1 MYQATIIKIVKKNLG
16 KVDAT
21 TLVFKAGDEPSF
33 SGTMITTFGVNKYK
47 VGDRVK
53 VSLKAQNGKNIIKNI
68 KKITPKRDLEAM
80 FLAGLKADEA
90 YRQKVY
96 SKQEAIIMFKYQLS
110 IPVEITYGNEL
121 SEKNLCS
128 LINTKMHEETD
139 DLIRHTTV
147 GHNVNYPDLLA
158 QYIRNA
164 G

>member
-21 TLVFKAGDEPSF
+21 TLIFKAGDEPSF

-53 VSLKAQNGKNIIKNI
+53 VSLKEQNGKSIIKNI

-96 SKQEAIIMFKYQLS
+96 RKQEATIMLM
-110 IPVEITYGNEL
+110 IM
-121 SEKNLCS
+121 
-128 LINTKMHEETD
+128 NTA
-139 DLIRHTTV
+139 IF
-147 GHNVNYPDLLA
+147 
-158 QYIRNA
+158 
-164 G
+164 

>member
-47 VGDRVK
+47 VGDHVK

-96 SKQEAIIMFKYQLS
+96 SK
-110 IPVEITYGNEL
+110 
-121 SEKNLCS
+121 
-128 LINTKMHEETD
+128 
-139 DLIRHTTV
+139 
-147 GHNVNYPDLLA
+147 
-158 QYIRNA
+158 
-164 G
+164 